1 MLKYKNTDDQIG
13 IKLLKR
19 KQNLIDYYPGRG
31 KTKLKTIP
39 IQTAQIS

>member
-19 KQNLIDYYPGRG
+19 KQNRIDYYPGPG
-31 KTKLKTIP
+31 TTELKTIP
-39 IQTAQIS
+39 IQTTQIS